1 MLYDIFVDL
10 YFFDT
15 PVVFLLS
22 ELSNLAFCSIIL
34 CILYYFRKLNF
45 QEFVFWNL
53 GFLSII
59 VLATTVIGPT
69 MFPDLGTYLVCLR
82 DLRDNLYFDDL
93 LCRGS
98 IESDSE
104 LFNFLNFKR
113 GLPAILFFLIPI
125 PSIAT
130 SISLAF
136 INKIYLLALYIFI
149 RSKLSDDRTKFYLLV
164 LMFLP
169 TLLLYSSTGLR
180 DILVMVIGV
189 TLFFTTIERKFVIS
203 TIFLLLLA
211 AIKPQNA
218 AVMMV
223 LYAGIFLFRSHK
235 SFLHLVIFL
244 MSCLIIGVSF
254 QDEIL
259 YVVNYFRIGFLNENG
274 LTPLSGVVFEYQSF
288 AALIIDSPLAF
299 LKGIFSPGFGLSA
312 LNIIFFPES
321 IFLIILFIWG
331 ARYTDYFS
339 ESTNCLV
346 FIVFYLGIVL
356 NSIVVPN
363 DATFLRYRFAL
374 VYFLFFHLLLMVDK
388 KRMRIKNNDL

>member
-10 YFFDT
+10 YYFDT
-15 PVVFLLS
+15 PVVFFLS
-22 ELSNLAFCSIIL
+22 ELSNLAFCSILL

-45 QEFVFWNL
+45 REFIFWNL

-59 VLATTVIGPT
+59 LLGITVVAPE
-69 MFPDLGTYLVCLR
+69 MFPDSGSYLRCVR
-82 DLRDNLYFDDL
+82 DLRDNFAFDEL
-93 LCRGS
+93 NCQGS
-98 IESDSE
+98 VEGDSK
-104 LFNFLNFKR
+104 LFNFLNFKKT
-113 GLPAILFFLIPI
+113 LPAIFFFLIPI

-180 DILVMVIGV
+180 DILVMVV
-189 TLFFTTIERKFVIS
+189 VATLLFTTIERKFVIS

-254 QDEIL
+254 QVEIL

-274 LTPLSGVVFEYQSF
+274 LLPLSGVVFEYQSF
-288 AALIIDSPLAF
+288 TALIIDSPLAF
-299 LKGIFSPGFGLSA
+299 LKGIFSPGFGFSA

-363 DATFLRYRFAL
+363 DATFLRYRFAF
-374 VYFLFFHLLLMVDK
+374 VYFLLFHLLLMVDK
-388 KRMRIKNNDL
+388 KRTRIKNNDL

>member
-1 MLYDIFVDL
+1 MLYDIFVEL
-10 YFFDT
+10 YNFDT

-53 GFLSII
+53 GFLSTI
-59 VLATTVIGPT
+59 VFALTVIGPT
-69 MFPDLGTYLVCLR
+69 LFPDNGGYLVCLR

-93 LCRGS
+93 VCQGS
-98 IESDSE
+98 IESDSK

-113 GLPAILFFLIPI
+113 SLPAILFFLIPI

-180 DILVMVIGV
+180 DILVMVV
-189 TLFFTTIERKFVIS
+189 VATLFFTTIERKFVIS

-254 QDEIL
+254 QVEIL
-259 YVVNYFRIGFLNENG
+259 YVVNYFRMGFLNENG
-274 LTPLSGVVFEYQSF
+274 LLPLSGVVFEYQSF
-288 AALIIDSPLAF
+288 TALIIDSPLAF
-299 LKGIFSPGFGLSA
+299 LKGIFSPGFGFSG

-331 ARYTDYFS
+331 ARYTGYFS

-374 VYFLFFHLLLMVDK
+374 VYFLLFHLLLMVDK

>member
-1 MLYDIFVDL
+1 VLYDIFVEL
-10 YFFDT
+10 YNFDT

-53 GFLSII
+53 GFLSTI
-59 VLATTVIGPT
+59 VFALTVIGPT
-69 MFPDLGTYLVCLR
+69 LFPDNGGYLVCLR

-93 LCRGS
+93 VCQGS
-98 IESDSE
+98 IESDSK
-104 LFNFLNFKR
+104 LFNFLDFKR
-113 GLPAILFFLIPI
+113 SLPAILFFLIPI

-180 DILVMVIGV
+180 DILVMVV
-189 TLFFTTIERKFVIS
+189 VATLFFTTIERKFVIS

-254 QDEIL
+254 QVEIL
-259 YVVNYFRIGFLNENG
+259 YVVNYFRMGFLNENG
-274 LTPLSGVVFEYQSF
+274 LLPLSGVVFEYQSF
-288 AALIIDSPLAF
+288 TALIIDSPLAF
-299 LKGIFSPGFGLSA
+299 LKGIFSPGFGFSV

-331 ARYTDYFS
+331 ARYTGYFS

-374 VYFLFFHLLLMVDK
+374 VYFLLFHLLLMVDK